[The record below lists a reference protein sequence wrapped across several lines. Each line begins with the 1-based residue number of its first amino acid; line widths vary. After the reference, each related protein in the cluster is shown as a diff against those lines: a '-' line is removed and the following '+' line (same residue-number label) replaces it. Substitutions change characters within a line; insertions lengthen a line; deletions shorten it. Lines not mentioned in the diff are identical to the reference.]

1 MKREREECEETTTRQ
16 HFSSRSEWIANLAT
30 RFVVHA
36 ATHWLAAAVVVT
48 WLVTGPLVLGWT
60 EVADAIEEV
69 VAGLS
74 FLMLFLLQRSQSKDT
89 LALQL
94 KLDELIASNPAASNR
109 VLDAEDV
116 PEEELEMFRRHFALL
131 QRLSREASPLT
142 QEDAYRRHE
151 EEQRLRQRSRSE
163 EPAGELDG
171 EAHDRGGARPPR

>member
-1 MKREREECEETTTRQ
+1 MTRERDECEEATGQPRFATRG
-16 HFSSRSEWIANLAT
+16 EWIANLAT
-30 RFVVHA
+30 RFVVHPVS
-36 ATHWLAAAVVVT
+36 HWLAAAVVVA
-48 WLVTGPLVLGWT
+48 WLVAGPLVLGWT
-60 EVADAIEEV
+60 EAADAIEQV

-116 PEEELEMFRRHFALL
+116 SEEELEMFRRHFALL

-151 EEQRLRQRSRSE
+151 EEQRVRRRGRSE
-163 EPAGELDG
+163 E
-171 EAHDRGGARPPR
+171 

>member
-1 MKREREECEETTTRQ
+1 MTRERDESEEATMQPR
-16 HFSSRSEWIANLAT
+16 FSSRGEWIAGLAT
-30 RFVVHA
+30 RFVVHPVS
-36 ATHWLAAAVVVT
+36 HWLAAAVVVT

-60 EVADAIEEV
+60 EVADGIEQV

-116 PEEELEMFRRHFALL
+116 SEEELEMFRRHFALL

-151 EEQRLRQRSRSE
+151 EEQRLRREARSE
-163 EPAGELDG
+163 E
-171 EAHDRGGARPPR
+171 